1 MTKTILATSRA
12 LVILAALSATAAASP
27 ANEPAAQRHYAAG
40 KLRYEARRFAE
51 ALAEFEAGFA
61 VSRRPGFLINMGHC
75 HRQLGE
81 LDEAVRDYERY
92 LAYDARSEA
101 ARAVRE
107 VVAELRRRTPP
118 PPPPEPA
125 QPEPP
130 APTPETET
138 EPETTPPPP
147 AAPVEPTDLAPP
159 SPPPSPSLALIDT
172 RPPPATRWAARPFT
186 YAGAALSGTLLVTGV
201 ALELATSQTFDGL
214 RATCGASAAGC
225 SPAQRS
231 TFDHEYQAATGL
243 LISAAFASAAT
254 IAAAVLEERQHRAR
268 ARTAAAR

>member
-1 MTKTILATSRA
+1 MTKTIFATSRA
-12 LVILAALSATAAASP
+12 LVILAALSAIAAASP

-92 LAYDARSEA
+92 LAYDARSES

-107 VVAELRRRTPP
+107 VVAELRRRM
-118 PPPPEPA
+118 
-125 QPEPP
+125 
-130 APTPETET
+130 
-138 EPETTPPPP
+138 PPP
-147 AAPVEPTDLAPP
+147 AAARARAAGAARAHAGDGDRAGDDAAAPATPVEPTDLSPP
-159 SPPPSPSLALIDT
+159 SPSPSLALIDT
-172 RPPPATRWAARPFT
+172 PPPSATRWAARPFT
-186 YAGAALSGTLLVTGV
+186 YAGVALSGTLLVTGV
-201 ALELATSQTFDGL
+201 ALEIATSQTFDGL

-268 ARTAAAR
+268 ARTAAAP